1 MRCITGQR
9 LTMTAEVLRNGAEGD
24 DNVSLDEA
32 GMWKTQQDE
41 ITGEIVRVWVP
52 LVASDNPL
60 TVVTINCMVR
70 PIVDG
75 GIRVAGTTERFG
87 KEYENVDFVQMHFP
101 TNIIISKRDRITNI
115 RDKKTKEILWKEE
128 EMDKVGGDY
137 RATVFNVNG
146 VNQMFDP
153 FGRMT
158 HQFALLSRARA
169 S

>member
-1 MRCITGQR
+1 
-9 LTMTAEVLRNGAEGD
+9 MTAEILRNGDAD
-24 DNVSLDEA
+24 DVNVSLDEA
-32 GMWKTQQDE
+32 GTWKVQQDE
-41 ITGEIVRVWVP
+41 VTGETIRVWVP
-52 LVASDNPL
+52 LVTSENNL
-60 TVVTINCMVR
+60 EIVTIDCMVR

-101 TNIIISKRDRITNI
+101 VNHIISKRDRITNI
-115 RDKKTKEILWKEE
+115 RDKKSGAILWKEE
-128 EMDKVGGDY
+128 ELAKVAGGDY

-169 S
+169 E